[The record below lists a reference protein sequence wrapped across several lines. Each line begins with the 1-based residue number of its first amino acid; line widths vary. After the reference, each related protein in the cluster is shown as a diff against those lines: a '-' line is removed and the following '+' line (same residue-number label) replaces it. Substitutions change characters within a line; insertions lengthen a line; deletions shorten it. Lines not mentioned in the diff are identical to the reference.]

1 MSRAELMD
9 AEAAET
15 MGFAPERLRF
25 AWEAVREA
33 VEAGETPGAV
43 AIVSRRGMRLRYA
56 YGCSVDDG
64 SQQVP
69 ISFDTIYDCA
79 SLTKIAVTL
88 PLLLLL
94 IDRGRLLLSDPLFR
108 YIPGFD
114 DPVKRQINVLQLL
127 THTSGLA
134 PFFDMS
140 GLDRNGIIDFISQSE
155 LRSAPGTK
163 IEYSDCGFILL
174 GALIEKLTDMTLD
187 EAAERE
193 LFRPLGMA
201 DAGFLPHPGK
211 YARIAPTEYDADM
224 GTCLRGIVHDPNA
237 RAMGGIS
244 GHAGLFAAADD
255 LIRYAELWLRDAPGG
270 QRLLSQAAMRAAI
283 SCRTAS
289 VPGGR
294 RGLGWALKGDPLDPS
309 GDWLS
314 ADTFGHTGFTGTSLV
329 IDPISGLAA
338 VLLTNRVHYG
348 RDVSVVRLRARFH
361 NALAAALA

>member
-134 PFFDMS
+134 PFS
-140 GLDRNGIIDFISQSE
+140 ICPVWIATASSISSANRNCAPRPAPKSNTAIADLFCSE
-155 LRSAPGTK
+155 L
-163 IEYSDCGFILL
+163 
-174 GALIEKLTDMTLD
+174 
-187 EAAERE
+187 
-193 LFRPLGMA
+193 
-201 DAGFLPHPGK
+201 
-211 YARIAPTEYDADM
+211 
-224 GTCLRGIVHDPNA
+224 
-237 RAMGGIS
+237 
-244 GHAGLFAAADD
+244 
-255 LIRYAELWLRDAPGG
+255 
-270 QRLLSQAAMRAAI
+270 
-283 SCRTAS
+283 
-289 VPGGR
+289 
-294 RGLGWALKGDPLDPS
+294 
-309 GDWLS
+309 
-314 ADTFGHTGFTGTSLV
+314 
-329 IDPISGLAA
+329 
-338 VLLTNRVHYG
+338 
-348 RDVSVVRLRARFH
+348 
-361 NALAAALA
+361 